1 MTISEY
7 TEQLQK
13 QLKDEVARLNKEH
26 QDRLTF
32 LARVVPYTR
41 DLIVG
46 LQQFVHQYKFSGPEE
61 EIQFFKEQKP
71 VLLSQYF
78 YYYRALSIFIYD
90 SYKDIE
96 SRRIYYNSVLV
107 KLERFVRKH
116 NRFHMYC
123 RTGERYL
130 DEKYFMRE
138 GQPSRIIIDMQS
150 STGYDVRL
158 ARLLANELLRTEIIL
173 CLANLSAGE
182 RNSSLNWTG
191 KKSDA
196 VELLFA
202 LHAAGSING
211 GQVDIKKLASAFEQ
225 FFNVQLGNYY
235 DFVKKIRMRK
245 GNQTSYL
252 DAMKEN
258 LLVRLR
264 EMDQ

>member
-1 MTISEY
+1 
-7 TEQLQK
+7 
-13 QLKDEVARLNKEH
+13 
-26 QDRLTF
+26 
-32 LARVVPYTR
+32 
-41 DLIVG
+41 
-46 LQQFVHQYKFSGPEE
+46 
-61 EIQFFKEQKP
+61 
-71 VLLSQYF
+71 
-78 YYYRALSIFIYD
+78 
-90 SYKDIE
+90 
-96 SRRIYYNSVLV
+96 
-107 KLERFVRKH
+107 
-116 NRFHMYC
+116 
-123 RTGERYL
+123 
-130 DEKYFMRE
+130 
-138 GQPSRIIIDMQS
+138 MQS